1 MNDIDGDLG
10 TWTLRALG
18 RHGNTEMTGLLSVGG
33 THADTDKE
41 LYVNG
46 DIEATATLE
55 VGANDKLSST
65 LDVTGNTEDDRD
77 CFPWAALMPTPTRS
91 CT

>member
-1 MNDIDGDLG
+1 M
-10 TWTLRALG
+10 
-18 RHGNTEMTGLLSVGG
+18 GG

-55 VGANDKLSST
+55 VGGATTLSST
-65 LDVTGNTEDDRD
+65 AGTHGQHRDDRD
-77 CFPWAALMPTPTRS
+77 ALGLHQP
-91 CT
+91 